1 MCPCEPNLRLCICTK
16 GAAEPL
22 FTKIH
27 TNEGERALGALDGTL
42 QHIPQCFNHYFSG
55 TAAALVI
62 LRALHWLRFKVLFEL
77 LGLIPENNTVLHST
91 GEISTLLT
99 DFDYFYPIYGGAAC
113 FLALLVTGPFNIW
126 KNTILIIILYCDYQ
140 LSLLRYPYNLENLQ
154 VFKDFSVNV
163 IFSL

>member
-99 DFDYFYPIYGGAAC
+99 DTDYFYPYLWRGRVFSCFAC
-113 FLALLVTGPFNIW
+113 YRAFQYMKKHYTDHH
-126 KNTILIIILYCDYQ
+126 IILW
-140 LSLLRYPYNLENLQ
+140 LSTLS
-154 VFKDFSVNV
+154 FK
-163 IFSL
+163 IPI